1 MKLRVA
7 CIVASLFLLA
17 VATATAQNAVV
28 NYGSAEQTI
37 RGFGGATAWLGQLT
51 EPQAT
56 ALFSPTSG
64 LGLSVLRV
72 RIDPTGSPTS
82 TPPWATIAPNTG
94 SWLDEVTNAQEA
106 VAANPKAIVMA
117 TPWTPPASLK
127 SSSSSQP
134 FFSGTC
140 SPAAGFCGGFLE
152 PANYATYASY
162 LEDFVTYFDNTAGFD
177 LYAISMQ
184 NEPDFAN
191 VDYESCNWTAAQMDT
206 WIAGNA
212 STLTTKLIM
221 PESFQFIQ
229 AQSNTAL
236 EDPVAELLISI
247 IGGHLYGSSPTAY
260 TLAQQDGK
268 ELWMTEHM
276 FTPAGSQPAI
286 GDALQLAEEIHNSM
300 VTGNYSAYVYW
311 WIWDDPA
318 DSINYGLINSSTTA
332 PVPTYYGDAIGQFSK
347 FIQPGYV
354 MVSASDPIPGVFDS
368 AYMGDGNLVIVAINS
383 NTTAASF
390 PVTIQGQATASFT
403 PYQTSAT
410 ETMAQL
416 TPVSV
421 TGGSFT
427 YSLPAQS
434 ITTFV
439 AAASTTPGFTLSP
452 SASSVSVTQGK
463 SATDTISVA
472 DLNGFT
478 GSVSLAVSGVPAGV
492 TAALGTNP
500 TTGSSVLTFTAS
512 STAATGAATVT
523 VTGTSGS
530 LTETATIAL
539 FVGSS
544 SCNIVYTISPQSS
557 SAFGGSITIDNTST
571 TALSS
576 WTLGWTFA
584 NGQTVSQLWNG
595 VETQTGANVTVT
607 NESYNGSIPAGGSMS
622 QVGFNGTWN
631 GVTNA
636 IPSAFTLNGTTCSS
650 NGPVPT
656 GSFTLAPSAS
666 TLAVTQGSS
675 ATDTIAVTDVNGF
688 TGSVTL
694 AASGLPS
701 GVTAV
706 FGTSPTTGTSVLTL
720 TASSAATPGTS
731 AITITGTSGSLT
743 ATTTIALTVNTAGS
757 FTLTPSVST
766 LTIAQGSST
775 TDTITVTDVGGFNG
789 NVTLAASGLPSG
801 VTATFG
807 TNPATGSSVLTLTA
821 SSTIGCSAGAST
833 ITITGTSG
841 FLTATTT
848 IELAIT
854 APASFTL
861 VPSATA
867 LSIAQGTSGTDTISF
882 DGACGFT
889 GSLTLAAS
897 GLPSGVTAT
906 FGTNPTNS
914 TSVLTLTASATAT
927 VGAATVTITGTSG
940 AVTAS
945 TTIALTVSPASMF
958 TIAPSASALAVTQGS
973 SGTDTISVTDLSG
986 FTGSVTLAA
995 SGLPTGVTATFGTNP
1010 ATGTSILTLAASST
1024 ATTGAATVT
1033 ITGTSGSLT
1042 ASATIALTVNPSTP
1056 TPTCTIDYTIS
1067 SQWQG
1072 GFGAAI
1078 TINNTG
1084 TTALTSWTL
1093 TWTFAN
1099 GQTITQLWNGTETQS
1114 GANVTVTN
1122 LSYNGS
1128 IPAGGSYSEM
1138 GFNGTW
1144 NSVTNAIPTAF
1155 SLNGTG
1161 CTVN

>member
-1 MKLRVA
+1 MRMRTA
-7 CIVASLFLLA
+7 SIVTSLSLLA
-17 VATATAQNAVV
+17 VATASAQNAVV
-28 NYGSAEQTI
+28 NYGTAEQTI

-51 EPQAT
+51 VPQAN

-72 RIDPTGSPTS
+72 RIDPTGSATS
-82 TPPWATIAPNTG
+82 TPPWATTAPNTG
-94 SWLDEVTNAQEA
+94 SWLDEVTNAQNA

-117 TPWTPPASLK
+117 TPWTAPASLK

-152 PANYATYASY
+152 PSNYATYAQY

-191 VDYESCNWTAAQMDT
+191 VDYESCNWTAAQMDA
-206 WIAGNA
+206 WIAANA

-236 EDPVAELLISI
+236 EDPDAEPLISI
-247 IGGHLYGSSPTAY
+247 IGGHLYGASPSPY

-300 VTGNYSAYVYW
+300 VVGNYSAYVYW

-318 DSINYGLINSSTTA
+318 DDINYGLINSSTTA

-354 MVSASDPIPGVFDS
+354 MVSATDPVPGVFDS

-383 NTTAASF
+383 NTTATSF
-390 PVTIQGQATASFT
+390 PVTIQGQAATSFT

-410 ETMAQL
+410 ETIAQL

-439 AAASTTPGFTLSP
+439 ASASTTPGFTLSP

-472 DLNGFT
+472 NLNGFT

-492 TAALGTNP
+492 TATLGTNP

-523 VTGTSGS
+523 VTGTSGT
-530 LTETATIAL
+530 LTETATLSL

-544 SCNIVYTISPQSS
+544 SCSIAYTISPQSS
-557 SAFGGSITIDNTST
+557 SAFGGSIIIDNTST

-584 NGQTVSQLWNG
+584 NGQTISSLWNG

-607 NESYNGSIPAGGSMS
+607 NESYNGGIPAGGSLS

-636 IPSAFTLNGTTCSS
+636 VPTGFTLNRVTCSS
-650 NGPVPT
+650 NGAAPPPST
-656 GSFTLAPSAS
+656 GSFTLAPLAN
-666 TLAVTQGSS
+666 TLSVTQGGS
-675 ATDTIAVTDVNGF
+675 A
-688 TGSVTL
+688 
-694 AASGLPS
+694 
-701 GVTAV
+701 
-706 FGTSPTTGTSVLTL
+706 
-720 TASSAATPGTS
+720 
-731 AITITGTSGSLT
+731 
-743 ATTTIALTVNTAGS
+743 
-757 FTLTPSVST
+757 
-766 LTIAQGSST
+766 
-775 TDTITVTDVGGFNG
+775 TDTITVTDVSPFAGS
-789 NVTLAASGLPSG
+789 VTLAASGLPSG

-807 TNPATGSSVLTLTA
+807 TSPATGSSVLMFTA
-821 SSTIGCSAGAST
+821 SAAATAGTSTV
-833 ITITGTSG
+833 TITGTSG
-841 FLTATTT
+841 TLTASTT
-848 IELAIT
+848 IALSVASAT
-854 APASFTL
+854 GSFTL
-861 VPSATA
+861 SSSAATLSVTA
-867 LSIAQGTSGTDTISF
+867 GSSATDTIAVTDVSPF
-882 DGACGFT
+882 AGT
-889 GSLTLAAS
+889 VTLAAS
-897 GLPSGVTAT
+897 GLPSGVTLV
-906 FGTNPTNS
+906 FGTSPTTGS
-914 TSVLTLTASATAT
+914 SVVMFTASA
-927 VGAATVTITGTSG
+927 AATAGMSAVTITGTSG
-940 AVTAS
+940 TLTAT
-945 TTIALTVSPASMF
+945 TTIALTV
-958 TIAPSASALAVTQGS
+958 
-973 SGTDTISVTDLSG
+973 
-986 FTGSVTLAA
+986 
-995 SGLPTGVTATFGTNP
+995 
-1010 ATGTSILTLAASST
+1010 ASSIP
-1024 ATTGAATVT
+1024 G
-1033 ITGTSGSLT
+1033 G
-1042 ASATIALTVNPSTP
+1042 
-1056 TPTCTIDYTIS
+1056 CTIDYTIS
-1067 SQWQG
+1067 PQNASA
-1072 GFGAAI
+1072 FGAAI
-1078 TINNTG
+1078 TIVNNG
-1084 TTALTSWTL
+1084 AALSNWSL
-1093 TWTFAN
+1093 TWAFAN
-1099 GQTITQLWNGTETQS
+1099 GQTVSQLWNGIDTQS
-1114 GANVTVTN
+1114 GANVAVIN
-1122 LSYNGS
+1122 EPYNAA
-1128 IPAGGSYSEM
+1128 IPAGGSLTGI

-1155 SLNGTG
+1155 SLNGTP

>member
-1 MKLRVA
+1 MKMRTA
-7 CIVASLFLLA
+7 CIVATLFLLA
-17 VATATAQNAVV
+17 VATASAQNAVV
-28 NYGSAEQTI
+28 NYGTAEQTI

-51 EPQAT
+51 VPQAN

-82 TPPWATIAPNTG
+82 TPPWATTAPNTG
-94 SWLDEVTNAQEA
+94 SWLDEVTNAQNA

-117 TPWTPPASLK
+117 TPWTAPASLK

-152 PANYATYASY
+152 PSNYATYAQY

-191 VDYESCNWTAAQMDT
+191 VDYESCNWTAAQMDA
-206 WIAGNA
+206 WIATDA

-236 EDPVAELLISI
+236 EDPDAEPLISI
-247 IGGHLYGSSPTAY
+247 IGGHLYGASPSPY
-260 TLAQQDGK
+260 TLAQQDRK

-300 VTGNYSAYVYW
+300 VVGNYSAYVYW

-318 DSINYGLINSSTTA
+318 DDINYGLINSSTTA

-383 NTTAASF
+383 NTTATSF
-390 PVTIQGQATASFT
+390 PVTIQGQAATSFT

-439 AAASTTPGFTLSP
+439 APASTTPAFTLSP

-472 DLNGFT
+472 NLNGFT

-492 TAALGTNP
+492 TATLGANP

-512 STAATGAATVT
+512 SAAATGAATVT
-523 VTGTSGS
+523 VTGTSGT
-530 LTETATIAL
+530 LTETATISL

-544 SCNIVYTISPQSS
+544 SCNIAYTISPQSS

-584 NGQTVSQLWNG
+584 NGQTISSLWNG

-607 NESYNGSIPAGGSMS
+607 NESYNGSIPAGGSLS

-636 IPSAFTLNGTTCSS
+636 VPTGFTLNGVTCSS
-650 NGPVPT
+650 NGAAPPPST
-656 GSFTLAPSAS
+656 GSFTLALLAK
-666 TLAVTQGSS
+666 TLSVTQGGS
-675 ATDTIAVTDVNGF
+675 A
-688 TGSVTL
+688 
-694 AASGLPS
+694 
-701 GVTAV
+701 
-706 FGTSPTTGTSVLTL
+706 
-720 TASSAATPGTS
+720 
-731 AITITGTSGSLT
+731 
-743 ATTTIALTVNTAGS
+743 
-757 FTLTPSVST
+757 
-766 LTIAQGSST
+766 
-775 TDTITVTDVGGFNG
+775 TDTITVTDVSPFAGS
-789 NVTLAASGLPSG
+789 VTLAASGLPSG

-807 TNPATGSSVLTLTA
+807 TSPATGSSMLMFTA
-821 SSTIGCSAGAST
+821 SAAATAGTSTVI
-833 ITITGTSG
+833 ITGTSG
-841 FLTATTT
+841 TLTASTT
-848 IELAIT
+848 IALSVASAT
-854 APASFTL
+854 GSFTL
-861 VPSATA
+861 SSSVATLSVTAGSSAA
-867 LSIAQGTSGTDTISF
+867 DTIAVTDVSPF
-882 DGACGFT
+882 A
-889 GSLTLAAS
+889 GSVTLAAS
-897 GLPSGVTAT
+897 GLPSGVTLA
-906 FGTNPTNS
+906 FGTNPT
-914 TSVLTLTASATAT
+914 TGGSVLTFTASA
-927 VGAATVTITGTSG
+927 AATAGTSAVTITGTSG
-940 AVTAS
+940 TLTAT
-945 TTIALTVSPASMF
+945 TTIALTVAS
-958 TIAPSASALAVTQGS
+958 SALG
-973 SGTDTISVTDLSG
+973 G
-986 FTGSVTLAA
+986 
-995 SGLPTGVTATFGTNP
+995 
-1010 ATGTSILTLAASST
+1010 
-1024 ATTGAATVT
+1024 
-1033 ITGTSGSLT
+1033 
-1042 ASATIALTVNPSTP
+1042 
-1056 TPTCTIDYTIS
+1056 CTIDYTIS
-1067 SQWQG
+1067 PQNASA
-1072 GFGAAI
+1072 FGAAI
-1078 TINNTG
+1078 TIVNNG
-1084 TTALTSWTL
+1084 AALSNWSL
-1093 TWTFAN
+1093 TWAFAN
-1099 GQTITQLWNGTETQS
+1099 GQAVSQLWNGIDTQS

-1122 LSYNGS
+1122 EPYNAA
-1128 IPAGGSYSEM
+1128 IPTGGSLTGI

-1144 NSVTNAIPTAF
+1144 NGVTNAIPTAF
-1155 SLNGTG
+1155 SLNGTP